1 MTNDRNETENLGTL
15 LSAETRSLWLDM
27 GTSQLKGC
35 EDCEH
40 FVEVELKNTPHNWR
54 RYCGLGNF
62 NIDLA
67 SFEVVK
73 TSHNKNRYQRE
84 NIGYDGLEYHKPKRC
99 PLLRKEK

>member
-1 MTNDRNETENLGTL
+1 MTNDPT
-15 LSAETRSLWLDM
+15 
-27 GTSQLKGC
+27 QLRGC

-67 SFEVVK
+67 SYEPVK
-73 TSHNKNRYQRE
+73 TSHNKIRYQRE
-84 NIGYDGLEYHKPKRC
+84 HIGSDGLEYHKPRRC